1 MVKKVNK
8 MFYNNIYNT
17 TYNFKYN
24 SQYPLL
30 TLIKVKHEKIMEET
44 NG

>member
-17 TYNFKYN
+17 TYNFKYH

-30 TLIKVKHEKIMEET
+30 TLIKVIHEKKMEET

>member
-1 MVKKVNK
+1 

-30 TLIKVKHEKIMEET
+30 TLIKVKHGKKKMEET